1 VQISSGA
8 ARVIPGRGETGSTG
22 NPNASRCSR
31 ASRNANTG
39 NPGGKRLEG
48 WEQDKTV
55 TINKKRVRNK
65 GGLIG
70 KGGGGREG
78 TRTGLVG

>member
-1 VQISSGA
+1 MQISCGA

-22 NPNASRCSR
+22 NPNASRRSH

-55 TINKKRVRNK
+55 TINKYKKK
-65 GGLIG
+65 GE
-70 KGGGGREG
+70 K
-78 TRTGLVG
+78 

>member
-1 VQISSGA
+1 MYGSGCVGTCNNKKSVVSCRSRSVAGGKGVQISSGA

-48 WEQDKTV
+48 WEQDSY
-55 TINKKRVRNK
+55 NK
-65 GGLIG
+65 
-70 KGGGGREG
+70 
-78 TRTGLVG
+78 

>member
-1 VQISSGA
+1 MQISSGA

-22 NPNASRCSR
+22 NPNASRRSR

-39 NPGGKRLEG
+39 NPGGKGLEG

-55 TINKKRVRNK
+55 TINIKEK
-65 GGLIG
+65 G
-70 KGGGGREG
+70 EE
-78 TRTGLVG
+78 